1 MSLNEAFGDFVELNA
16 GEAVAGIYRILAE
29 LEIADARYAILQ
41 SDAMRK
47 EGDIEI
53 FRIVI
58 GSQGEPDLETVE
70 SDEEWERVAEAYDD
84 LQFGSDE
91 QP

>member
-1 MSLNEAFGDFVELNA
+1 MSLKEAFGDYVELNA
-16 GEAVAGIYRILAE
+16 GEADAGTYRILAE
-29 LEIADARYAILQ
+29 LEIADARYAVLQ

-53 FRIVI
+53 FRVVT
-58 GSQGEPDLETVE
+58 GSEGEPGLESLE

-84 LQFGSDE
+84 LQFGSDD

>member
-1 MSLNEAFGDFVELNA
+1 MSLKETFGDYVELNV
-16 GEAVAGIYRILAE
+16 GEADAGTYRIMAE
-29 LEIADARYAILQ
+29 LDVADARYAILQ
-41 SDAMRK
+41 SEAMRK

-53 FRIVI
+53 FRVVI
-58 GSQGEPDLETVE
+58 GAEGEPGLETVE

>member
-1 MSLNEAFGDFVELNA
+1 LSLKEAFGDYVELDA
-16 GEAVAGIYRILAE
+16 GEAAVGTYRILAE
-29 LEIADARYAILQ
+29 LNIADARYAILQ

-58 GSQGEPDLETVE
+58 GSQGEPGLETVE

-84 LQFGSDE
+84 LQFGSDD

>member
-1 MSLNEAFGDFVELNA
+1 MNATMSA
-16 GEAVAGIYRILAE
+16 GPMIVNPMLAQ
-29 LEIADARYAILQ
+29 LLSAH
-41 SDAMRK
+41 
-47 EGDIEI
+47 G
-53 FRIVI
+53 V
-58 GSQGEPDLETVE
+58 ETVE

>member
-1 MSLNEAFGDFVELNA
+1 MSLKETFGDYVELNA
-16 GEAVAGIYRILAE
+16 GEADAGTYRILAE
-29 LEIADARYAILQ
+29 LDIANVRYAVLQ

-53 FRIVI
+53 FRVVI
-58 GSQGEPDLETVE
+58 GSEGEPGLESLD

-84 LQFGSDE
+84 LQFGSDD